1 MGSAACD
8 AAARYCL
15 EVVHRASRAG
25 VSAGGAVAPPP
36 LQVLDPFLEP

>member
-15 EVVHRASRAG
+15 EVVHRPSR
-25 VSAGGAVAPPP
+25 AGGAVAPPP